1 MYQNSFLDTVKGQ
14 EVADAII
21 SISKS
26 LKTIA
31 ETKKSGALD
40 AQTIEKIYRKKEH
53 QYLLEDAKSQYLDYL
68 FGDNIDYTDSDV
80 EFALSSIE
88 KEEGKNIWDIFVA
101 EFEHIQ
107 DCNMAVNDTWH
118 TAIQNV
124 LTA

>member
-14 EVADAII
+14 EVVDAII

-31 ETKKSGALD
+31 ETKKRGNTLD

-53 QYLLEDAKSQYLDYL
+53 QYLLEDAHRQYVLYIFDDEDVSEEKIEESLKNLKEQY
-68 FGDNIDYTDSDV
+68 GNNIF
-80 EFALSSIE
+80 ER
-88 KEEGKNIWDIFVA
+88 FVA
-101 EFEHIQ
+101 EFEDIQ
-107 DCNMAVNDTWH
+107 DCNIADNDTWH
-118 TAIQNV
+118 TAIQNT